1 MVSDFMVL
9 HPSGTFFYLNEFEWN
24 EAVKKYPELA
34 EEAEINYVSRTCTA
48 SLNVGN
54 NNYFDNNTVLQQFER
69 LFKMLEFKS
78 EYQFHDIEVL
88 VDNARTHTAQLVNLN
103 DLRCVN

>member
-9 HPSGTFFYLNEFEWN
+9 HPSGPFFYLNEFEWN

-34 EEAEINYVSRTCTA
+34 EETEINYVSRTCTA

-69 LFKMLEFKS
+69 LFKLLEFKS